1 VIVPPAAAL
10 DLLRAMLEITSP
22 SYGEG
27 ALARYLT
34 DAMGGLGFKTRL
46 DATGNVIGEIDRGP
60 GPVIM
65 LLGHLDTVPG
75 DITVRQE
82 GGRLYGR
89 GAVDAKGPLA
99 AMACAAASA
108 EGFRGRLVVA
118 GVVEEETALSRG
130 AVAVRET
137 VPQPDALIV
146 GEPSGWSTV
155 VLGYKG
161 MVAFRYHVECPATH
175 ATNPAAKASELAVAA
190 WTTLL
195 SLLHHQEE
203 GTPSFDRPGA
213 ALTSIRA
220 DLTTGTA
227 SFSVRTPPGF
237 DSAGLAMELR
247 ARLTAG
253 ELTVAGSVP
262 ACRVDRRDPVV
273 QALSAGIRDHGGR
286 PRAKLK
292 SATSDMN
299 TLAEAWR
306 IPMATYGP
314 GDSSLDHAANEH
326 IEVGEYLRSISVL
339 RAALAE
345 LSHLAHGGR

>member
-1 VIVPPAAAL
+1 VAEPPTAAL
-10 DLLRAMLEITSP
+10 NLLRAMLEITSP

-27 ALARYLT
+27 ALATYLA
-34 DAMGGLGFKTRL
+34 DAMRGLGFKTRL
-46 DATGNVIGEIDRGP
+46 DAAGNVIGEIDRGS
-60 GPVIM
+60 GPVVM

-75 DITVRQE
+75 HITVRQE
-82 GGRLYGR
+82 DGRLYGR

-99 AMACAAASA
+99 AMVCAAASA
-108 EGFRGRLVVA
+108 EGFRGRLVVV
-118 GVVEEETALSRG
+118 GVVEEETGLSRG
-130 AVAVRET
+130 AVAIRET

-161 MVAFRYHVECPATH
+161 MVAFHYHVKCPATH
-175 ATNPAAKASELAVAA
+175 PTNPAAKASELAVAA

-195 SLLHHQEE
+195 GLLHQREE
-203 GTPSFDRPGA
+203 DTPSFDRPGA
-213 ALTSIRA
+213 TLTSIRA
-220 DLTTGTA
+220 NLTAATA

-237 DSAGLAMELR
+237 DSAGLAVELR

-253 ELTVAGSVP
+253 ELTVASSVP
-262 ACRVDRRDPVV
+262 ACRVGRRDPVV
-273 QALSAGIRDHGGR
+273 QALSAGIRHQGGR
-286 PRAKLK
+286 PQAKLK

-326 IEVGEYLRSISVL
+326 IEIREYLRGISVL
-339 RAALAE
+339 RAALAK
-345 LSHLAHGGR
+345 LSHLA